1 MASRIDLPSDLP
13 LVTDRAARRAA
24 LLSAFLRMLNGPLRG
39 GPIAGLDGEELP
51 TDDAMLSL
59 TRSQLVARP
68 HVLRRLLAP
77 IVIARATDDR
87 WSPEFRQLVSAAF
100 NDRPRDHRPD
110 TFEQALQKLRGWA
123 GTRYAISRD
132 KRALRA
138 GLRVLDPEELL
149 DVEPSFIE
157 SENGV
162 FRVGRRAWVKAPLD
176 VIRDAINPVNWGRL
190 GEYFEYVG
198 RVEETVVERDDE
210 GWSGVFEE
218 RYVFGWGPLTLA
230 TCHPFLMVDFT
241 YDETRVRADYSL
253 LYEENDLLE
262 CDNGYLEAKT
272 APGRNGWCEYYSE
285 KSTQFRLP
293 TVNLLA
299 PVILAVY
306 LESSL
311 SSIEDAAYDHRDS
324 EAGARASG
332 IR

>member
-1 MASRIDLPSDLP
+1 MASRIDLPTDLP
-13 LVTDRAARRAA
+13 VVTDRAARRSAVISVFLRLLNGPRSGGLLGELDDDEFSEDEA
-24 LLSAFLRMLNGPLRG
+24 LLS
-39 GPIAGLDGEELP
+39 
-51 TDDAMLSL
+51 LS
-59 TRSQLVARP
+59 RSQMVARP
-68 HVLRRLLAP
+68 HVLRRLLSP
-77 IVIARATDDR
+77 IVISRPAENR

-100 NDRPRDHRPD
+100 NDSPIERRPK
-110 TFEQALQKLRGWA
+110 TFEQALEKLRSWGK
-123 GTRYAISRD
+123 TRYAIAPD
-132 KRALRA
+132 KGALRA
-138 GLRVLDPEELL
+138 GLRIFDPEELL

-157 SENGV
+157 SNGGV

-176 VIRDAINPVNWGRL
+176 VIRDTINPVNWRRL
-190 GEYFEYVG
+190 GEYFDYVG
-198 RVEETVVERDDE
+198 RVESTVNERPD

-230 TCHPFLMVDFT
+230 TCHPFLLVDFT

-306 LESSL
+306 LESAL
-311 SSIEDAAYDHRDS
+311 SSIEDAAYDHRD
-324 EAGARASG
+324 AGTSARSSDSK
-332 IR
+332 